1 MKPALKTKYPVHEL
15 IQKRWSPRAFS
26 ERPIEKEKILSMF
39 EAARWAASCYNE
51 QPWNFIFATKENH
64 EDFNNLFD
72 CLVETNKIWAHKA
85 PLLIMTIAKTIFD
98 HNKKPNKHAFH
109 DIGLS
114 IGNLTLQAT
123 SMNLYVHQMAGF
135 NKVKAKLRFKLP
147 ECFEPISMI
156 AVGYLGEIDS
166 LPDSLKELEI
176 LPQKRKDLK
185 EVLFEGTWGNS
196 YIN

>member
-72 CLVETNKIWAHKA
+72 CLVESNKIWAHKA

-98 HNKKPNKHAFH
+98 HNKKLNKHAFH

-147 ECFEPISMI
+147 EYFEPISMI

-166 LPDSLKELEI
+166 LTDSLKELEI

-185 EVLFEGTWGNS
+185 RVLFEGTWGNS
-196 YIN
+196 YM